1 MNTES
6 DVPGTTAGV
15 HEVKG
20 GGAPQE
26 GTKQPSAPQSVAE
39 FRTDA
44 GSPGASEDIPHDLL
58 HAFER
63 NYHSHERAWR
73 RLAVGAACVAG
84 AVIAGWLLF
93 SVRMPQTVSTATKPA
108 GPPSPSVPA
117 ARQQAAPMTAT
128 PKQATAPAP
137 ASPEQAA
144 ANATLPSFIPVAGR
158 DKSFAARK
166 PGWERY
172 AGASAEFRIFRSK
185 GRMKA
190 LQVLAG
196 RGHAISEAFFKTVLK
211 EMTGGSRSVVASSV
225 QKDGFLI
232 QRGAAGRNAGLLV
245 YRKKGTGEIRA
256 FVVSFD

>member
-26 GTKQPSAPQSVAE
+26 GTEQQSAPQSVAE

-63 NYHSHERAWR
+63 NYHSHERTWR

-93 SVRMPQTVSTATKPA
+93 SVRVPQTVSTAAKPA

-117 ARQQAAPMTAT
+117 ARQQAAPIPVT
-128 PKQATAPAP
+128 PKQATAPA
-137 ASPEQAA
+137 SPGQAA
-144 ANATLPSFIPVAGR
+144 AGASLPSFIPVAGR
-158 DKSFAARK
+158 DRSFAARK

-172 AGASAEFRIFRSK
+172 AGKSAEFRIFRSK
-185 GRMKA
+185 GRIEA

-196 RGHAISEAFFKTVLK
+196 RGHAISDAFLKTVLK
-211 EMTGGSRSVVASSV
+211 EMTGGSRFVAGSSV

-232 QRGAAGRNAGLLV
+232 QRCTAGRNAGLLI
-245 YRKKGTGEIRA
+245 YRKKGTGDIRA